1 MQIVTGVK
9 PVREINQQAY
19 WELDRQPSLINLN
32 EEILIGLVSGE
43 QNLIFYY
50 SFFICTGRYC
60 DAFTLTITSRVP
72 DQIENRNY

>member
-72 DQIENRNY
+72 HQIENRNY